1 MLLNAKNA
9 YVLIVMEYVESDL
22 RKVMNSKRALS
33 EKEVVKIFY
42 GMLT

>member
-22 RKVMNSKRALS
+22 RKVMNSKRVLR
-33 EKEVVKIFY
+33 E
-42 GMLT
+42 